1 MSHHDSEEMNH
12 YDSERMSHHWEVKYS
27 EVQMHIED
35 LSMHSC

>member
-1 MSHHDSEEMNH
+1 MHDDSLFMTHHDSEG
-12 YDSERMSHHWEVKYS
+12 MSHPWEVKYS